1 MFTNQLTGA
10 LQGIADQNIF
20 LISPLAKIA
29 IVPVQFVG
37 DITYVATNFAAQITA
52 GLTGVTGASIFPLW
66 PPAPP
71 SFPSTPEEAT
81 TLDAYPVCGDARG
94 SSAVFRCG
102 GQPVAV

>member
-1 MFTNQLTGA
+1 MTTLPGHTESNRKNRL
-10 LQGIADQNIF
+10 LLDN
-20 LISPLAKIA
+20 PLAWD
-29 IVPVQFVG
+29 V
-37 DITYVATNFAAQITA
+37 YVATNFAAQITA

-81 TLDAYPVCGDARG
+81 TLDAYLVCGDARG
-94 SSAVFRCG
+94 SSAAFWCG